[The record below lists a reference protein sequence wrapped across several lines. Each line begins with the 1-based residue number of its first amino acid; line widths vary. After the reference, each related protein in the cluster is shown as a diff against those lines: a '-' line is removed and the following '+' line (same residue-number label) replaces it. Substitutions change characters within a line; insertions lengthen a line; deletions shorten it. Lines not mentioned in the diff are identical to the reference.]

1 MLKIALAVCQKSS
14 TEELMIT
21 AITTNYLCNGDTG
34 YLGRKI
40 QIESI
45 AFPDTAKHILQT
57 VNQSSIKNDVFIFSA
72 K

>member
-1 MLKIALAVCQKSS
+1 
-14 TEELMIT
+14 MIT

-57 VNQSSIKNDVFIFSA
+57 VNQSSIKNDVFISSA